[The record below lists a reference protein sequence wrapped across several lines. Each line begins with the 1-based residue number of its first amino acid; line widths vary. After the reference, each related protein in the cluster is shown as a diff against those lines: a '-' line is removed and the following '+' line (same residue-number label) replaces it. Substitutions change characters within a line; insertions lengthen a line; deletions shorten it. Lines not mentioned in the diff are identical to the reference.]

1 MYRVHSYISGTQG
14 EHNTT
19 FYRYSGTGSRA
30 PSVDSHYD
38 TTGCVVACDH
48 CLPISVYVFPPLSFQ
63 KKRKKTPDRKLALW
77 IQEMVPPLFS
87 KEREKETP
95 DRKLVLWVQEM
106 VIYAVQILCF
116 PYICHDT
123 GIVIRKH
130 VMR

>member
-48 CLPISVYVFPPLSFQ
+48 CLPISVYVFPPLSFR

-77 IQEMVPPLFS
+77 
-87 KEREKETP
+87 R
-95 DRKLVLWVQEM
+95 QEM

-130 VMR
+130 VMRSFKL